1 MSSGATDL
9 GRLAPTPPPSI
20 AEEGQSLFTAIL
32 RRRKRYV
39 AVTTAVAVLATVALT
54 LSQTKIYSATATAVI
69 QAPPQQTVSGGPN
82 MATEAQIA
90 RSLAVADRV
99 ARNLRLNVP
108 PEELLA
114 QLGIRVP
121 ADSEVLKFTYSSPE
135 PKIAQKRAQAFAEA
149 FADVR
154 RRQFQTDVL
163 ASTTSINEQVQSL
176 TEQGAVLD
184 RRIQNAD
191 PGKQGVLR
199 IQRGALTTE
208 IALLQQKLNG
218 LNDQAASHAPVTVL
232 GKASLPTAPAKPK
245 LPLNIFLGLLGGLLL
260 GFAIAAV
267 AEYVDTRIRGTSDLA
282 KRLGAPVLGL
292 IPRDDD
298 GSATPGVLTLVAIDA
313 PASSTADAYRRL
325 RTNFIA
331 AASHARTKSVAVISV
346 DHTDSTMELHANL
359 AAALADMGKRVVLVS
374 TRQRHPALEELVGA
388 PPGPGFLD
396 GLRGEVPLEHAISDT
411 GIENLLLCRAG
422 SSEPNDIGAVFASEE
437 RHVAAIPSP
446 ARAHRLGSERT
457 ARLIEELAGRADFVL
472 VDAPP
477 LLADADGAA
486 LARACDG
493 VLAAATPSATRE
505 EIARSREQF
514 ERVGATVL
522 GSVLVDPYHPTRK
535 ERHKPARSA
544 AAAEDEAERRM
555 RVSSA
560 DRRQDIMLA
569 KASISAELG
578 EKG

>member
-1 MSSGATDL
+1 MSSGRADL

-54 LSQTKIYSATATAVI
+54 LSQTKIYSATATAVV

-90 RSLAVADRV
+90 RSAAVANQV
-99 ARNLRLNVP
+99 ARDLRLNVSP
-108 PEELLA
+108 DELLA

-135 PKIAQKRAQAFAEA
+135 PKVAQARAQAFAKA
-149 FADVR
+149 FAHVR
-154 RRQFQTDVL
+154 RRQFQTDVT
-163 ASTTSINEQVQSL
+163 ASTTSTAEQIQSL

-184 RRIQNAD
+184 RRIQNAA
-191 PGKQGVLR
+191 PGKQAALR
-199 IQRGALTTE
+199 IQRDALTTQ
-208 IALLQQKLNG
+208 IALLQQKLSG
-218 LNDQAASHAPVTVL
+218 LIDQATSFTPVSVL
-232 GKASLPTAPAKPK
+232 GTSSLPTAPAKPK
-245 LPLNIFLGLLGGLLL
+245 LPLNVFLGLLGGLLL
-260 GFAIAAV
+260 GFAIAAI

-292 IPRDDD
+292 IPREDD
-298 GSATPGVLTLVAIDA
+298 GSAAAGVLTLVAIDA

-346 DHTDSTMELHANL
+346 DHNDSTMELHANL
-359 AAALADMGKRVVLVS
+359 AAALADMGKRVVLIS

-396 GLRGEVPLEHAISDT
+396 ALRGEVPLEQAISDT

-422 SSEPNDIGAVFASEE
+422 SPEPNDIGAVFGSEE

-486 LARACDG
+486 LARACNG
-493 VLAAATPSATRE
+493 VLAVATPSATRE

-522 GSVLVDPYHPTRK
+522 GSVIVEPNHPTRK

-544 AAAEDEAERRM
+544 TAAEDEAERRM

-560 DRRQDIMLA
+560 DRRQDIALA
-569 KASISAELG
+569 RASVTAELG